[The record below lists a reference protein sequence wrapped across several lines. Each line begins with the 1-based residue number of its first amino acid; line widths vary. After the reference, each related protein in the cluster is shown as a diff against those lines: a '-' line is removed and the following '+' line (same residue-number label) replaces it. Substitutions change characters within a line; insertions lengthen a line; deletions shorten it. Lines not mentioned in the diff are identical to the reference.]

1 MTQEHVQQ
9 AAAIFKILETDA
21 ARKMRSSQVAEILA
35 DVIERLKR
43 LDSAERVVEAA
54 REYRA
59 DNADGH
65 RCASGNT
72 CPGCDLGI
80 ALAAHDALL
89 RGE

>member
-1 MTQEHVQQ
+1 MTNEQRELLEGRVRVLTITSHDTL
-9 AAAIFKILETDA
+9 AIA
-21 ARKMRSSQVAEILA
+21 VRACLA
-35 DVIERLKR
+35 Q

-59 DNADGH
+59 DNDDGH
-65 RCASGNT
+65 RCASENT